1 VTLTP
6 TRLEHTY
13 EIGDESGYR
22 FTVVAEWHDD
32 AGPPYRRGWSATVT
46 MGTHGSRTP
55 EDAVQHLTLSAE
67 AFLRQVKEAK

>member
-22 FTVVAEWHDD
+22 FTVVASYDPET
-32 AGPPYRRGWSATVT
+32 GWSAAVS
-46 MGTHGSRTP
+46 MATHGYTTP
-55 EDAVQHLTLSAE
+55 EHAVQHLTHSAE
-67 AFLRQVKEAK
+67 AFVRQVKEKA